1 MKTKTVNKVF
11 LSHYH
16 TINIPN
22 NYILEVISDPKAF
35 KLDNIDELFLK
46 DIIGICEDT
55 EIASFL
61 KTAISSLSPKGIL
74 HIQDIDIEQFCLYM
88 SQKILPITDKNL
100 LYYNRHNMFYMRY
113 LVQILQ
119 GFNNISISQL
129 NFINGYEFYIMVEKN
144 GLWNFRR
151 YTCHTTR

>member
-1 MKTKTVNKVF
+1 MTTKTVNKVF
-11 LSHYH
+11 LSHYN

-22 NYILEVISDPKAF
+22 NYTLEVISDPKAF

-61 KTAISSLSPKGIL
+61 KAAIDSLSPKGIL

-100 LYYNRHNMFYMRY
+100 LYYNRNNMFYMRH
-113 LVQILQ
+113 LVKILQ
-119 GFNNISISQL
+119 GFKNISISQL

-144 GLWNFRR
+144 G
-151 YTCHTTR
+151 

>member
-1 MKTKTVNKVF
+1 MKTKTSNKLF
-11 LSHYH
+11 LSHYN

-22 NYILEVISDPKAF
+22 NYTLEIISDPKQF
-35 KLDNIDELFLK
+35 KLDNIDEFFLK
-46 DIIGICEDT
+46 DIIGIFDDT
-55 EIASFL
+55 EIVSFL
-61 KTAISSLSPKGIL
+61 KMVVNALAPKGIL
-74 HIQDIDIEQFCLYM
+74 HIQDIDIEQFCLYV

-100 LYYNRHNMFYMRY
+100 LYYNRHNIFYMRY

-144 GLWNFRR
+144 G
-151 YTCHTTR
+151 